1 MEGSALLYRG
11 FFVCER
17 KSVSARRGCS
27 VEEDPRNNAATK
39 NRTGTVRLGGGR
51 PKDGDEG
58 ESEGRTEEVAG
69 ATGEGGGKFWG
80 RQVLSVPWLWL
91 RRWALVSAAAG
102 GRPQDFFSLWGGG
115 AALGGD
121 RLPAGKTEK
130 KKFARFTPPLGLIGR
145 YRTTL
150 SLMGPDGEGGES
162 RRRVSPSLPRPPGGD
177 GVATQT
183 GAISD
188 HGRISGA
195 PTPICCPWPWLPGC
209 PLQTLHH
216 EWC

>member
-1 MEGSALLYRG
+1 MCGRVLVVRSRRERVKIKKRPNVYRDLCRSLVYRDEKPTETMEGSALLYRG

-102 GRPQDFFSLWGGG
+102 GRPQDFFSLWGG
-115 AALGGD
+115 
-121 RLPAGKTEK
+121 
-130 KKFARFTPPLGLIGR
+130 ARR
-145 YRTTL
+145 
-150 SLMGPDGEGGES
+150 
-162 RRRVSPSLPRPPGGD
+162 
-177 GVATQT
+177 
-183 GAISD
+183 
-188 HGRISGA
+188 
-195 PTPICCPWPWLPGC
+195 
-209 PLQTLHH
+209 
-216 EWC
+216 